1 MYIPQKRQRKKVS
14 NRPKSLKIHA
24 VYSII
29 VYNCTIAEK
38 GGWNGTYGNN
48 KEKLHKSKIHLC
60 DSAAWYFYF
69 SISWSRVPICEYDLA
84 YGRGRK
90 NGDCAKLRVRNKRCR
105 FFALSAVSSLFE
117 KAGTN
122 RWTFYPC
129 TSSGSMQFFGSKT
142 CFLFVHSALRNGIVP
157 VSGDIGK
164 RGPLPVFQTG
174 EGSHASGAYGWYLL
188 CPWDLP
194 AVSK

>member
-1 MYIPQKRQRKKVS
+1 MIIIKKS
-14 NRPKSLKIHA
+14 FTNPKSIYAILLLGIF
-24 VYSII
+24 
-29 VYNCTIAEK
+29 TFLFLGAEYLYV
-38 GGWNGTYGNN
+38 NM
-48 KEKLHKSKIHLC
+48 
-60 DSAAWYFYF
+60 
-69 SISWSRVPICEYDLA
+69 ISLTA
-84 YGRGRK
+84 GMK
-90 NGDCAKLRVRNKRCR
+90 TGDCAKLRVRNKRCR

-142 CFLFVHSALRNGIVP
+142 CFLFVHSALRNDIVP

-174 EGSHASGAYGWYLL
+174 EGSLPSGAYGWCLL